1 MKFYTVQE
9 VADSLNVHPN
19 TIRNWINSG
28 DLNSYKLG
36 NALRI
41 SEIDFLHTKLEE
53 NERVDFN
60 GSDAYIN
67 GLLDGESELI
77 KELIMKMQKEVIGW
91 HY

>member
-1 MKFYTVQE
+1 MTNLQE
-9 VADSLNVHPN
+9 KAYIEL
-19 TIRNWINSG
+19 IG
-28 DLNSYKLG
+28 
-36 NALRI
+36 
-41 SEIDFLHTKLEE
+41 FLQTKLEE

-60 GSDAYIN
+60 GSDNYIN